1 MFLKLGADFASLFR
15 RNTGPQGSRR
25 NYRPFKHHRP
35 GRNDRM
41 RSDDCTVQYDRIHTN
56 QGAGLNV
63 GPMDGCIVTN
73 AGALIDA
80 GFAFVECTVD
90 DSAVLDVY
98 PRPNGNR
105 SDISADD
112 AIEPTR

>member
-1 MFLKLGADFASLFR
+1 
-15 RNTGPQGSRR
+15 
-25 NYRPFKHHRP
+25 
-35 GRNDRM
+35 M
-41 RSDDCTVQYDRIHTN
+41 RSDDCTVQYDCIHAD
-56 QGAGLNV
+56 QGTGLHV
-63 GPMDGCIVTN
+63 SAVDGCIVAN

-80 GFAFVECTVD
+80 GFAFIECAVD

-98 PRPNGNR
+98 PRPNGDW